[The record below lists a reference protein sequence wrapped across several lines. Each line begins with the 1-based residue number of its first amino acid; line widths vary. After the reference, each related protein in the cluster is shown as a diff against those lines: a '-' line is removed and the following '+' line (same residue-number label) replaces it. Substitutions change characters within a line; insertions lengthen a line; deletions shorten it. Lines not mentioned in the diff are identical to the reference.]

1 MILHT
6 TTTLPVSSHST
17 SSIIISP
24 STSSPSTSPIHV
36 SFTEDSMYSS
46 SDYDCDITE
55 LNFNF
60 IIRSCNEKARP
71 AKWESFKIFIFTEF
85 EDKILELIQDQ
96 FASFIKKMIIDADFE
111 TSQFSDQRKVPK
123 SSSNVVPKESNID
136 EENSK
141 KAAIVMELTKKWFC
155 QEYSR
160 TCFIDTIRHI
170 QLTLHHLT
178 S

>member
-71 AKWESFKIFIFTEF
+71 AN
-85 EDKILELIQDQ
+85 
-96 FASFIKKMIIDADFE
+96 DADFE